1 MGHPTNFMNQPARGS
16 LLGLEALSTKEISS
30 ILKDARKMQRAKTK
44 PVLRSKR
51 VILLFYESST
61 RTRVS
66 FEFAAKSLGATTA
79 LISASASSIEKGESL
94 IDTGYT
100 VTSLGAETIVIR
112 HPSSG
117 APELLARH
125 VPVPVINAGDG
136 MHEHPSQGLLDAY
149 TILEHKGTLKGLRV
163 AMIGDIFHSRVVR
176 SDVHLL
182 TKFGSKVVLCG
193 PPELVPDVAATL
205 APGVSVTRS
214 LEEALTGTDVV
225 VALRIQKERLAGL
238 QLSLGDYIERYQLRP
253 ERLKAAKKDA
263 IVMHPGPII
272 RGLEVTSEVADGP
285 QAVIREQVRNGVA
298 VRRAI
303 LARAL
308 A

>member
-1 MGHPTNFMNQPARGS
+1 MNQPARGS
-16 LLGLEALSTKEISS
+16 LLGLEGLSTKEISS
-30 ILKDARKMQRAKTK
+30 ILKDARKMQRGKTK
-44 PVLRSKR
+44 PVLRGKR

-100 VTSLGAETIVIR
+100 VTSLGAEAIVIR

-205 APGVSVTRS
+205 APGVTVTRS
-214 LEEALTGTDVV
+214 LEEALTGTDVI

-253 ERLKAAKKDA
+253 ERLRMAKKNA

-285 QAVIREQVRNGVA
+285 QAVIRDQVRNGVA

>member
-1 MGHPTNFMNQPARGS
+1 MNQPARGS
-16 LLGLEALSTKEISS
+16 LLGLEDLSTKEISS
-30 ILKDARKMQRAKTK
+30 ILKDARKMQRRKTK
-44 PVLRSKR
+44 PVLRGKR

-100 VTSLGAETIVIR
+100 VTSLGAEAIVIR

-182 TKFGSKVVLCG
+182 TKFGAKVVLCG

-214 LEEALTGTDVV
+214 LEEALTGTDVII
-225 VALRIQKERLAGL
+225 ALRIQKERLAGL

-253 ERLKAAKKDA
+253 ERLRVAKKNA

>member
-1 MGHPTNFMNQPARGS
+1 MEHPTNFMNQPARGS

-44 PVLRSKR
+44 PVLRGKR

>member
-1 MGHPTNFMNQPARGS
+1 MNQPARGS
-16 LLGLEALSTKEISS
+16 LLGLEDLSTKEISS
-30 ILKDARKMQRAKTK
+30 ILKDARKMQRGKTK
-44 PVLRSKR
+44 PVLRGKR

-100 VTSLGAETIVIR
+100 VTSLGAEAIVIR

-205 APGVSVTRS
+205 APGVTVTRS
-214 LEEALTGTDVV
+214 LEEALTGTDVI

-253 ERLKAAKKDA
+253 ERLKMAKKDA

-285 QAVIREQVRNGVA
+285 QAVIRDQVRNGVA

>member
-1 MGHPTNFMNQPARGS
+1 MNQPARGS
-16 LLGLEALSTKEISS
+16 LLGLEDLSTKEISS
-30 ILKDARKMQRAKTK
+30 ILKDARKMQRGKTK
-44 PVLRSKR
+44 PVLRGKR

-100 VTSLGAETIVIR
+100 VTSLGAEAIVIR

-205 APGVSVTRS
+205 APGVTVTRS
-214 LEEALTGTDVV
+214 LEEALSGTDVIM
-225 VALRIQKERLAGL
+225 ALRIQKERLAGL

-253 ERLKAAKKDA
+253 ERLKMAKKDA

-285 QAVIREQVRNGVA
+285 QAVIRDQVRNGVA

>member
-1 MGHPTNFMNQPARGS
+1 MNQPARGS
-16 LLGLEALSTKEISS
+16 LLGLETLSTKEIIS
-30 ILKDARKMQRAKTK
+30 ILKDARKMQRGRLK
-44 PVLRSKR
+44 PALRGKR

-100 VTSLGAETIVIR
+100 VTSLGAEAIVIR

-193 PPELVPDVAATL
+193 PTELVPDVAASL
-205 APGVSVTRS
+205 APGVTVTRS
-214 LEEALTGTDVV
+214 LEEALTGTDVII
-225 VALRIQKERLAGL
+225 ALRIQKERLAGL

-253 ERLKAAKKDA
+253 ERLRAAKKDA

-285 QAVIREQVRNGVA
+285 QAVIREQVCNGVA

>member
-1 MGHPTNFMNQPARGS
+1 MNQPARGS
-16 LLGLEALSTKEISS
+16 LLGLEDLSTKEISS
-30 ILKDARKMQRAKTK
+30 ILKDARKMQRARPK
-44 PVLRSKR
+44 PTLRGKR

-100 VTSLGAETIVIR
+100 VTSLGAEAIVIR

-205 APGVSVTRS
+205 APGVTVTRS
-214 LEEALTGTDVV
+214 LKEALTGTDVII
-225 VALRIQKERLAGL
+225 ALRIQKERLAGL

-253 ERLKAAKKDA
+253 DRLKMAKKDA

-272 RGLEVTSEVADGP
+272 RGLEVTSEVADGA

>member
-1 MGHPTNFMNQPARGS
+1 MNQPARGS
-16 LLGLEALSTKEISS
+16 LLGLESLTTKEIIS
-30 ILKDARKMQRAKTK
+30 ILKDARKMRRGKTK
-44 PVLRSKR
+44 PVLRGKR

-66 FEFAAKSLGATTA
+66 FEIAAKSLGATTA

-100 VTSLGAETIVIR
+100 VTSLEADAIVIR

-125 VPVPVINAGDG
+125 LRVPVINAGDG

-193 PPELVPDVAATL
+193 PPELVPDIATTL
-205 APGVSVTRS
+205 APGVTVTRS

-225 VALRIQKERLAGL
+225 IALRIQKERLAGL
-238 QLSLGDYIERYQLRP
+238 QLSLNDYIERYQLRP
-253 ERLKAAKKDA
+253 ERLRAAKKNA

-272 RGLEVTSEVADGP
+272 RGLEATSEVADSP
-285 QAVIREQVRNGVA
+285 QAVIREQVANGVL

-308 A
+308 S

>member
-1 MGHPTNFMNQPARGS
+1 MNQPARGS
-16 LLGLEALSTKEISS
+16 LLGLEDLSTKEISS
-30 ILKDARKMQRAKTK
+30 ILKDARKMQRGKIK
-44 PVLRSKR
+44 PVLRGKR

-100 VTSLGAETIVIR
+100 VTSLGAEAIVIR

-193 PPELVPDVAATL
+193 PPELVPDVAVTL

-214 LEEALTGTDVV
+214 LEEALTGTDVI

-253 ERLKAAKKDA
+253 ERLKMAKKDA

>member
-1 MGHPTNFMNQPARGS
+1 MNQPARGS
-16 LLGLEALSTKEISS
+16 LLGLETLSTKEIIS
-30 ILKDARKMQRAKTK
+30 ILKDARKMQRGRPK
-44 PVLRSKR
+44 PALRGKR

-100 VTSLGAETIVIR
+100 VTSLGAEAIVIR

-182 TKFGSKVVLCG
+182 TKFGSNVVLCG
-193 PPELVPDVAATL
+193 PPELVPDVASTL
-205 APGVSVTRS
+205 APGVTVTRS
-214 LEEALTGTDVV
+214 LEEALTGTDVII
-225 VALRIQKERLAGL
+225 ALRIQKERLAGL

-253 ERLKAAKKDA
+253 ERLKAARKDA

-285 QAVIREQVRNGVA
+285 HAVIREQVRNGVA

>member
-1 MGHPTNFMNQPARGS
+1 MNQPARGS
-16 LLGLEALSTKEISS
+16 LLGLETLSTKEIIS
-30 ILKDARKMQRAKTK
+30 ILKDARKMQRGRPK
-44 PVLRSKR
+44 PALRGKR

-100 VTSLGAETIVIR
+100 VTSLGAEAIVIR

-182 TKFGSKVVLCG
+182 TKFGSNVVLCG
-193 PPELVPDVAATL
+193 PPELVPDVASTL
-205 APGVSVTRS
+205 APGVTVTRS
-214 LEEALTGTDVV
+214 LEEALTGTDVII
-225 VALRIQKERLAGL
+225 ALRIQKERLAGL

-285 QAVIREQVRNGVA
+285 HAVIREQVRNGVA

>member
-1 MGHPTNFMNQPARGS
+1 MNQPARGS
-16 LLGLEALSTKEISS
+16 LLGLETLSTKEIIS
-30 ILKDARKMQRAKTK
+30 ILKDARKMQRGRLK
-44 PVLRSKR
+44 PALRGKR

-100 VTSLGAETIVIR
+100 VTSLGAEVIVIR

-193 PPELVPDVAATL
+193 PAELVPDVAASL
-205 APGVSVTRS
+205 APGVTVTRS
-214 LEEALTGTDVV
+214 LEEALTGTDVII
-225 VALRIQKERLAGL
+225 ALRIQKERLAGL

-253 ERLKAAKKDA
+253 ERLRAAKKDA

-285 QAVIREQVRNGVA
+285 QAVIREQVSNGVA

>member
-1 MGHPTNFMNQPARGS
+1 MNQPARGS
-16 LLGLEALSTKEISS
+16 LLGLEDLSTKEISS
-30 ILKDARKMQRAKTK
+30 ILKNARKMQRGKIK
-44 PVLRSKR
+44 PVLRGKR

-100 VTSLGAETIVIR
+100 VTSLGAEAIVIR

-205 APGVSVTRS
+205 APGVTVTRS
-214 LEEALTGTDVV
+214 LEEALSGTDVIM
-225 VALRIQKERLAGL
+225 ALRIQKERLAGL

-253 ERLKAAKKDA
+253 ERLKMAKKDA

-285 QAVIREQVRNGVA
+285 QAVIRDQVRNGVA

>member
-1 MGHPTNFMNQPARGS
+1 MNQPVRGS
-16 LLGLEALSTKEISS
+16 LLGLEGLSTKEISS
-30 ILKDARKMQRAKTK
+30 ILKDARKMQRGKTK
-44 PVLRSKR
+44 PVLRGKR

-100 VTSLGAETIVIR
+100 VTSLGAEAIVIR

-205 APGVSVTRS
+205 APGVTVTRS
-214 LEEALTGTDVV
+214 LEEALTGTDVIM
-225 VALRIQKERLAGL
+225 ALRIQKERLAGL

-253 ERLKAAKKDA
+253 ERLKMAKKDA

-285 QAVIREQVRNGVA
+285 QAVIRDQVRNGVA

>member
-1 MGHPTNFMNQPARGS
+1 MNQPARGS
-16 LLGLEALSTKEISS
+16 LLGLEGLSTKEISS
-30 ILKDARKMQRAKTK
+30 ILKDARKMQRGKTK
-44 PVLRSKR
+44 RVLRGKR

-100 VTSLGAETIVIR
+100 VTSLGAEAIVIR

-205 APGVSVTRS
+205 APGVTVTRS
-214 LEEALTGTDVV
+214 LEEALTGTDVI

-253 ERLKAAKKDA
+253 ERLRMAKKDA

-285 QAVIREQVRNGVA
+285 QAVIRDQVRNGVA

>member
-1 MGHPTNFMNQPARGS
+1 MNQPARGS
-16 LLGLEALSTKEISS
+16 LLGLETLSTKEIIS
-30 ILKDARKMQRAKTK
+30 ILKDARKMQRGRLK
-44 PVLRSKR
+44 PALRGKR

-100 VTSLGAETIVIR
+100 VTSLGAEAIVIR

-193 PPELVPDVAATL
+193 PAELVPDVAASL
-205 APGVSVTRS
+205 APGVTVTRS
-214 LEEALTGTDVV
+214 LEEALTGTDVII
-225 VALRIQKERLAGL
+225 ALRIQKERLAGL

-253 ERLKAAKKDA
+253 ERLRAAKKDA

-285 QAVIREQVRNGVA
+285 QAVIREQVSNGVA

>member
-1 MGHPTNFMNQPARGS
+1 MNQPARGS
-16 LLGLEALSTKEISS
+16 LLGLETLSTKEIIS
-30 ILKDARKMQRAKTK
+30 ILKDARKMQRARPK
-44 PVLRSKR
+44 PALRGKR

-100 VTSLGAETIVIR
+100 VTSLGAEAIVIR

-205 APGVSVTRS
+205 APGVTVTRS
-214 LEEALTGTDVV
+214 LEEALTGTDVII
-225 VALRIQKERLAGL
+225 ALRIQKERLAGL

-253 ERLKAAKKDA
+253 ERLRAAKKDA

-285 QAVIREQVRNGVA
+285 QSVIREQVRNGVA

>member
-1 MGHPTNFMNQPARGS
+1 MNQPARGS

-30 ILKDARKMQRAKTK
+30 ILKDARKMQRGKTK
-44 PVLRSKR
+44 PVLRGKR

-100 VTSLGAETIVIR
+100 VTSLGAEAIVIR

-205 APGVSVTRS
+205 APGVTVTRS
-214 LEEALTGTDVV
+214 LEEALTGTDVI

-253 ERLKAAKKDA
+253 ERLKMAKKDA

>member
-1 MGHPTNFMNQPARGS
+1 MEHPTNFMNQPARGS

-44 PVLRSKR
+44 PVLRGKR

-125 VPVPVINAGDG
+125 VPVPVISAGDG

>member
-1 MGHPTNFMNQPARGS
+1 MNQPARGS
-16 LLGLEALSTKEISS
+16 LLGLESLSTKEISS
-30 ILKDARKMQRAKTK
+30 ILKDARKMQRGKTK
-44 PVLRSKR
+44 PVLRGKR

-100 VTSLGAETIVIR
+100 VTSLGAEAIVIR

-205 APGVSVTRS
+205 APGVTVTRS
-214 LEEALTGTDVV
+214 LEEALAGTDVIM
-225 VALRIQKERLAGL
+225 ALRIQKERLAGL

-253 ERLKAAKKDA
+253 ARLKMAKRDA

>member
-1 MGHPTNFMNQPARGS
+1 MNQPARGS
-16 LLGLEALSTKEISS
+16 LLGLEGLSTKEISS
-30 ILKDARKMQRAKTK
+30 ILKDARKMQRGKTK
-44 PVLRSKR
+44 PVLRGKR

-100 VTSLGAETIVIR
+100 VTSLGAEAIVIR

-205 APGVSVTRS
+205 APGVTVTRS
-214 LEEALTGTDVV
+214 LEEALTGTDVI

-253 ERLKAAKKDA
+253 ERLKMAKKDA

>member
-1 MGHPTNFMNQPARGS
+1 MEHPTNFMNQPARGS

>member
-1 MGHPTNFMNQPARGS
+1 MNQPARGS
-16 LLGLEALSTKEISS
+16 LLGLEDLSTKEISS
-30 ILKDARKMQRAKTK
+30 ILKDARKMQRGKIK
-44 PVLRSKR
+44 PVLRGKR

-100 VTSLGAETIVIR
+100 VTSLGAEAIVIR

-205 APGVSVTRS
+205 APGVTVTRS
-214 LEEALTGTDVV
+214 LEEALTGTDVIM
-225 VALRIQKERLAGL
+225 ALRIQKERLAGL

-253 ERLKAAKKDA
+253 ERLKMAKKDA

-285 QAVIREQVRNGVA
+285 QAVIRDQVRNGVA